1 MAREHQGLQI
11 ALIIFVM
18 LTLVLG
24 VTTFIFFRRYDE
36 TAIKLVAESQKA
48 TQAQTTVGNLQAEKV
63 KLLKFLGFQ
72 ESDKIDTV
80 EEECRKDF
88 TTYGSTFPEE
98 QRTYRQLLKLFHE
111 QIIKVNELLEAE
123 KTQVQTLKNINERR
137 DEEVKSQIDTANAA
151 RDKAGRDL
159 DEERRKFADAHKEFT
174 NREEALRTDL
184 ENARKEKEA
193 ALAQLQ
199 KQLDAATKQIQTLAN
214 LNAEKSKKLED
225 LVKETFEVPDGQIS
239 WVNQRQRT
247 VWINLG
253 WADGLQRQTTFA
265 VYDADIYDVSKGGK
279 KGSIEVTEIWDDH
292 LAEARILEDRPT
304 NPIMP
309 GDKVHTP
316 LWTPGERR
324 RFALTGDID
333 LDEDGK
339 SDLQKLL
346 SFITLQG
353 GIVDCYLD
361 DKSPAI
367 LTGEGKPGG
376 KMNLNT
382 RALVVGKAP
391 EGAGGKERLDAY
403 SRMLSEA
410 RRLGIQEVPLK
421 QFLSQMGW
429 RETSPVMTYGPGA
442 NPAHF
447 RPKPQEG
454 LRPVSGGK
462 VSELFQERRPP
473 APKPSGG

>member
-11 ALIIFVM
+11 ALIIFVV
-18 LTLVLG
+18 LTLILG
-24 VTTFIFFRRYDE
+24 VTTFIFFRRYE
-36 TAIKLVAESQKA
+36 EIEAERQKVAQKASQAESNFG
-48 TQAQTTVGNLQAEKV
+48 TVQGEKV
-63 KLLKFLGFQ
+63 RLLKILGFP
-72 ESDKIDTV
+72 ESEKIDTV
-80 EEECRKDF
+80 EDECRKDLVSF
-88 TTYGSTFPEE
+88 GSSLPEE
-98 QRTYRQLLKLFHE
+98 QRTYRQLLKFLHD
-111 QIIKVNELLEAE
+111 QLVKTNQLLEAE
-123 KTQVQTLKNINERR
+123 KVEVQTLKNINESR
-137 DEEVKSQIDTANAA
+137 EEKVKVQIDEANAA
-151 RDKAGRDL
+151 RDKAGQDL
-159 DEERRKFADAHKEFT
+159 NEERRKFAEAHKEFT
-174 NREEALRTDL
+174 GREEALRTDL

-199 KQLDAATKQIQTLAN
+199 KQLDSATQQIQKLAR

-225 LVKETFEVPDGQIS
+225 LVKETFEVPDGQIT

-265 VYDADIYDVSKGGK
+265 VYDADIYDVSKAGK

-292 LAEARILEDRPT
+292 LAEARITDDQAT

-324 RFALTGDID
+324 HVAITGDID

-339 SDLQKLL
+339 SDLPKLL
-346 SFITLQG
+346 SLISLHG
-353 GIVDCYLD
+353 AVVDCYLD
-361 DKSPAI
+361 DKSPAV

-376 KMNLNT
+376 RMSLNT
-382 RALVVGKAP
+382 RYLVVGKAP
-391 EGAGGKERLDAY
+391 EGAASKERLDAY
-403 SRMLSEA
+403 SRMISEA
-410 RRLGIQEVPLK
+410 GRLGIQQVPLK
-421 QFLSQMGW
+421 QFLVQMGW

-454 LRPVSGGK
+454 VRPVSGGK

-473 APKPSGG
+473 APKPGQ

>member
-11 ALIIFVM
+11 ALMIFVL
-18 LTLVLG
+18 LTLILG

-36 TAIKLVAESQKA
+36 TVVKMEAESQKA
-48 TQAQTTVGNLQAEKV
+48 TQAQTNLGIVQGEKV
-63 KLLKFLGFQ
+63 KLLKFLGFP
-72 ESDKIDTV
+72 ESEKIDNV
-80 EEECRKDF
+80 EEKCREEF
-88 TTYGSTFPEE
+88 ATYGSNFPEE
-98 QRTYRQLLKLFHE
+98 QRNYRQLLKLFHK
-111 QIIKVNELLEAE
+111 QIAELNESLEAE
-123 KTQVQTLKNINERR
+123 KTQVQTLQNINERR
-137 DEEVKSQIDTANAA
+137 NEEYSVKIDAANQA

-159 DEERRKFADAHKEFT
+159 QEERDKFAQAHKEFT
-174 NREEALRTDL
+174 NREETLRTDL

-199 KQLDAATKQIQTLAN
+199 KQLEAATQQIQKLTQ

-225 LVKETFEVPDGQIS
+225 LVKETFEVPDGEIS

-265 VYDADIYDVSKGGK
+265 VYDANTYDVSKSGK
-279 KGSIEVTEIWDDH
+279 KGSIEVTEIWDAH
-292 LAEARILEDRPT
+292 LAEARIIDDQPA

-324 RFALTGDID
+324 RIALTGDID
-333 LDEDGK
+333 LDDDGQ

-353 GIVDCYLD
+353 AVVDCYLD
-361 DKSPAI
+361 DKSPNI
-367 LTGEGKPGG
+367 LTGQGKPGG
-376 KMNLNT
+376 RMSINT
-382 RALVVGKAP
+382 RYLVVGKPP
-391 EGAGGKERLDAY
+391 EGAGAKERLDAY

-410 RRLGIQEVPLK
+410 RSLRIQEVPLK

-429 RETSPVMTYGPGA
+429 RETSPVITYGPGA

-473 APKPSGG
+473 APKP